1 MLFTQKIKVARIGN
15 GLLQKQLASALN
27 IDVPMYSRIERGDRQ
42 AKREQVEIIAQILN
56 IDKNELITLWLADKV
71 YEVVSGE
78 VNAQDILNV
87 VNKNIVKYGQ
97 EV

>member
-71 YEVVSGE
+71 YVVVSGE